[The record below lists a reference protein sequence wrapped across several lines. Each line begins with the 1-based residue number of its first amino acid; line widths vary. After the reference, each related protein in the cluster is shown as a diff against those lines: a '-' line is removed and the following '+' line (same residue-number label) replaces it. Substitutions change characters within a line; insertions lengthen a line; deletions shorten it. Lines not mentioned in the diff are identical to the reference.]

1 MFNTIQFLKDFNIP
15 FDLNSKNASKGFIN
29 IKCVFCEDKS
39 DHLGISTTLP
49 AVKCWKCGKHSLYD
63 TIQKLLPF
71 ENPKQILKEYD
82 TDIII
87 NNRIE
92 KKLNY
97 NNTTIKLPGNKLEKC
112 HKIYLKKRGFN
123 PDYIEEKYKL
133 QGTLYDSK
141 FPYRIIIPII
151 YNEKIVTYQT
161 RGIKKEDRYINCFPE
176 KEIIPIKNILYNIDN
191 CRKNFIIVTEG
202 VVKVWKLGD
211 NSCATFGKNFSKIQ
225 IKLLSKY
232 QKIFIY
238 FDPDSAGKDGAKQ
251 LYNILDS
258 IGKEVFIIENDIP
271 PDNLDQNQVKE
282 VWQNIYKFV

>member
-1 MFNTIQFLKDFNIP
+1 VFNTTQFLKDFNIP
-15 FDLNSKNASKGFIN
+15 FDPNSKNASKGFIN
-29 IKCVFCEDKS
+29 IKCVFCEDHS

-82 TDIII
+82 TNFIIHDK
-87 NNRIE
+87 IE

-97 NNTTIKLPGNKLEKC
+97 NNTEIKLPGSKLEKC
-112 HKIYLKKRGFN
+112 HKLYLQKREFN
-123 PDYIEEKYKL
+123 SDYIEEKYKL

-141 FPYRIIIPII
+141 FPYSIIIPI
-151 YNEKIVTYQT
+151 YFNNKLVTYQT
-161 RGIKKEDRYINCFPE
+161 RGIAKDTKYINCLPE
-176 KEIIPIKNILYNIDN
+176 NEIIPIKNTLYNIDN
-191 CRKNFIIVTEG
+191 CKEDYIIVTEG
-202 VVKVWKLGD
+202 VFKVMKLGD
-211 NSCATFGKNFSKIQ
+211 NSCATFGKNFTNMQ

-238 FDPDSAGKDGAKQ
+238 FDPDEAGKDGAEK
-251 LYNILDS
+251 LHSILDS
-258 IGKEVFIIENDIP
+258 IGKEVYIIDNDIP
-271 PDNLDQNQVKE
+271 PDNLNSNQVKE